1 VEIRLHPP
9 TAADR
14 DAFLAAVARSRA
26 LHHPWVE
33 PPATRDGFGAWLA
46 RLAARTPHRRH
57 VGFLVTAD
65 GELAGF
71 VNVGDIV
78 YGAFRSAYLGYAAFT
93 PWERRG
99 VMRTAI
105 RDVVGRAFADEPS
118 DGLAL
123 HRLEANIQPENERS
137 KALVNALGF
146 RLEGYSPR
154 YLRIAGDWRDHERYA
169 LTAEEWRL

>member
-1 VEIRLHPP
+1 MEIRIQRP

-14 DAFLAAVARSRA
+14 DAFIAAVERSRA

-33 PPATRDGFGAWLA
+33 PPATAKDYGAWLA
-46 RLAARTPHRRH
+46 RLAARTPYHRH
-57 VGFLVTAD
+57 VGFLVSAH

-78 YGAFRSAYLGYAAFT
+78 HGAFRSAYLGYAAFT
-93 PWERRG
+93 PWEGRG
-99 VMRTAI
+99 VMGAGV
-105 RDVVGRAFADEPS
+105 RDVVNRAFADDAS
-118 DGLAL
+118 DGLGL
-123 HRLEANIQPENERS
+123 HRLEANIQPDNERS
-137 KALVNALGF
+137 RALVVALGF

-169 LTAEEWRL
+169 ITAEEWTG